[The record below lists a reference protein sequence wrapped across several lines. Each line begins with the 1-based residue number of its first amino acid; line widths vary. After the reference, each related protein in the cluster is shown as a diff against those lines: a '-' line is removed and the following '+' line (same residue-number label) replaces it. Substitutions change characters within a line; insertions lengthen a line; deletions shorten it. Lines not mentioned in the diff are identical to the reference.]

1 MLFSSQNF
9 LFVIL
14 VPKFQHCC
22 QIDHFFPLL
31 FAKLLLSLI
40 KPRRIT
46 YVNSI
51 NLEMTMDK
59 RNNLIEMLKFK
70 A

>member
-1 MLFSSQNF
+1 MLFSSQNL

-14 VPKFQHCC
+14 VSKFQHCC
-22 QIDHFFPLL
+22 EIDHFFPLL
-31 FAKLLLSLI
+31 STKLLLSLV

-51 NLEMTMDK
+51 NF
-59 RNNLIEMLKFK
+59 RNDNGQEEKLDRNVKV
-70 A
+70 